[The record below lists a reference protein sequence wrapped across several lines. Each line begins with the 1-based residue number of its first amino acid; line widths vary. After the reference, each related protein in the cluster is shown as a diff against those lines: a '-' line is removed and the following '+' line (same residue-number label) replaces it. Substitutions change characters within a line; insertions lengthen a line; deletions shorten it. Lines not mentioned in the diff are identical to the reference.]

1 MMKKRHT
8 FIALFVLMT
17 GVFVS
22 AGFAQMKVAVI
33 NSQDVLE
40 KSSEGKKIMTRI
52 TEADKQNQAKIT
64 ALDDQIRK
72 LQTELNTQRITMTD
86 EAIMAK
92 TADLDRKNTERKR
105 LAEDAYSSMVELQN
119 RLFKKLQDELIPIVE
134 QLGKERGL
142 DVIFDL
148 GKSGAVYWSPAIDLT
163 AELIK
168 RYDALKASGK

>member
-1 MMKKRHT
+1 MKKRYT
-8 FIALFVLMT
+8 FIALLILMM
-17 GVFVS
+17 GAFAS
-22 AGFAQMKVAVI
+22 ASFAQMKIAVI

-40 KSSEGKKIMTRI
+40 KSSEGKKIMARI
-52 TEADKQNQAKIT
+52 QEADKQNQAKIT

-92 TADLDRKNTERKR
+92 TADLDRKNTDRKR

-168 RYDALKASGK
+168 RYDASKATGK

>member
-1 MMKKRHT
+1 MKKRYT
-8 FIALFVLMT
+8 FIALLILMM
-17 GVFVS
+17 GAFAS
-22 AGFAQMKVAVI
+22 ASFAQMKIAVI

-40 KSSEGKKIMTRI
+40 KSSEGKKIMARI
-52 TEADKQNQAKIT
+52 QEADKQNQAKIT

-92 TADLDRKNTERKR
+92 TADLDRKNTDRKR
-105 LAEDAYSSMVELQN
+105 LAEDAYSSMTELTN
-119 RLFKKLQDELIPIVE
+119 RLFKRLQDELIPIVE

-168 RYDALKASGK
+168 RYDASKATGK